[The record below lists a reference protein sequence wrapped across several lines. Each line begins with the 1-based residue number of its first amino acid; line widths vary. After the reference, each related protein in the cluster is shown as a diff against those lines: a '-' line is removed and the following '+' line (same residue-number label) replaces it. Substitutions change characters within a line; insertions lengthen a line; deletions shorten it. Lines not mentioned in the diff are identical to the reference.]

1 MKIESLNLPTAKV
14 NQLKKK
20 GIELVEDLMM
30 FFPRKYYD
38 FRKVT
43 PIRQIKDGEM
53 SAVVGKVEEV
63 KNYGK
68 MIRAKIKDDS
78 NWHMYII
85 WFQQPYIEK
94 ILKVGSTYMFC
105 GKTQIDPQY
114 SNRQMTNP
122 LYFDENLDKYRKI
135 IPVYSKIKGMSDD
148 YLLNS
153 IQTALAL
160 GDKSENI
167 EREVLQKFA
176 VMKKSQALKTVHQPK
191 DEHELNEAHERFLFD
206 DLFEFAMQM
215 EATHATANKQTPY
228 VMPKCEDIKRFVG
241 SLPFELTEGQR
252 NALNTIYLKMRKGER
267 VHALVQ
273 GDVGCGK
280 TIVAITLMMIS
291 SENGFQSAMI
301 APTNVLAKQHYEDLT
316 EKAKKLGYNVAYLS
330 GEMKA
335 REKKKV
341 LEQIKNGEVQM
352 VVGTHAVL
360 SKDVEFQNLALSI
373 VDEEHRFGVV
383 QRNQLREK
391 AKQGVH
397 HVSMSATPIPRTM
410 ALTMY
415 GDSVDVL
422 TIKTLPKGRKP
433 VQTVHLTNEVKV
445 WDGLYRQIKE
455 GRQCYVV
462 CPLIEDSEAD
472 ALQDV
477 DSVETTYQKMT
488 DYFKKHP
495 DVNISMI
502 SGKMKPEEI
511 SKGIEEFSQN
521 KSQIL
526 ISTTIIEVGVNV
538 PNATV
543 IVIKN
548 AERFGLA
555 QLHQLRGRVGRGSHA
570 SFCVLLSEKKDN
582 PKLQVMVD
590 TTDGFKVA
598 EQDLQLR
605 GTGDL
610 VGTKQT
616 GQNKYIMLMLANLP
630 LYEKIKK
637 EVKAIYSEP
646 KRLSHYKFL
655 DILDYEE
662 ETAVTA

>member
-1 MKIESLNLPTAKV
+1 LETI
-14 NQLKKK
+14 
-20 GIELVEDLMM
+20 EDLMK

-38 FRKVT
+38 FRKT
-43 PIRQIKDGEM
+43 TSIREVKDGEVC
-53 SAVVGKVEEV
+53 AVVGRVEEI
-63 KNYGK
+63 KNFGK
-68 MIRAKIKDDS
+68 MIRAKIKDGS
-78 NWHMYII
+78 NSHMYII
-85 WFQQPYIEK
+85 WFQQPFISK
-94 ILKVGSTYMFC
+94 VVKVGITYMFC

-114 SNRQMTNP
+114 HSRQMTNP
-122 LYFDENLDKYRKI
+122 FYFDQNLNKYQKI
-135 IPVYSKIKGMSDD
+135 IPVYPKVKGMSDD
-148 YLLNS
+148 YLLNTIES
-153 IQTALAL
+153 ALAI
-160 GDKSENI
+160 GDKSESI
-167 EREVLQKFA
+167 EREVLEKFSM
-176 VMKKSQALKTVHQPK
+176 MKRADALKVVHQPK
-191 DEHELNEAHERFLFD
+191 NQKELHHAHERFLFD

-215 EATHATANKQTPY
+215 EATHATANKRTPF

-241 SLPFELTEGQR
+241 SLPFDLTEGQR
-252 NALNTIYLKMRKGER
+252 DALNTIYLKMRKGER

-280 TIVAITLMMIS
+280 TIVAITLMMIA

-301 APTNVLAKQHYEDLT
+301 APTNVLAKQHYEDLS
-316 EKAKKLGYNVAYLS
+316 EKAKKLGYRVAYLS
-330 GEMKA
+330 GEMKV

-341 LEQIKNGEVQM
+341 LQQIKSGEVQM

-391 AKQGVH
+391 ARQGVH
-397 HVSMSATPIPRTM
+397 HVNMSATPIPRTM

-415 GDSVDVL
+415 GDSIDVL

-433 VQTVHLTNEVKV
+433 IQTVHLTDEVKV
-445 WDGLYRQIKE
+445 WEGLYRQIKE

-462 CPLIEDSEAD
+462 CPLIEDSD
-472 ALQDV
+472 AETLQDV
-477 DSVETTYQKMT
+477 DSVEATYEKMT
-488 DYFKKHP
+488 NYFKKYP

-502 SGKMKPEEI
+502 SGKMKPEQI
-511 SKGIEEFSQN
+511 SSGIEDFSQY

-570 SFCVLLSEKKDN
+570 SFCVLLSEKKGN
-582 PKLQVMVD
+582 PKLQVMCD
-590 TTDGFKVA
+590 TNDGFKVA

-616 GQNKYIMLMLANLP
+616 GQNRFIMLMLANP
-630 LYEKIKK
+630 KLYEKIKQ
-637 EVKAIYSEP
+637 EVKEIYSQP

-662 ETAVTA
+662 AVATA